1 MMRGAK
7 GLNVQVAVISLGS
20 TDLEIE
26 RGQQEHEKAEGN
38 KSAGTTVPSRPRERT
53 YRILPAEC

>member
-7 GLNVQVAVISLGS
+7 GLKVQVIVISLGS

-26 RGQQEHEKAEGN
+26 RGQQEHERAEGN
-38 KSAGTTVPSRPRERT
+38 KSAGTTVPSRPPERT
-53 YRILPAEC
+53 YKILREEC

>member
-1 MMRGAK
+1 MMREAK
-7 GLNVQVAVISLGS
+7 GLNVHATVINLGS

-38 KSAGTTVPSRPRERT
+38 KSAGTTVPSRPPERT
-53 YRILPAEC
+53 YIILRAEC